1 MPRRWKVRPEHSNW
15 GDFGDDD
22 QVGRL
27 NLITPERRRRA
38 AAEVREGLAFCLSL
52 PLDLPGGNLLVPQRL
67 PPVRSIA
74 SMPTGHPFVNYPA
87 AARGDER
94 WIDHAS
100 DDAVLLYT
108 QYSTQWD
115 ALSHAARAF
124 DADLDGEAELVC
136 YNGFRADADMRG
148 PDDPG
153 GPGARNLG
161 IERMAE
167 TCVQGRGVMVDL
179 HAEYGVARKLAGVED
194 LRRAMDRDGVAV
206 EPGDMLCVHTG
217 WAQGVLDRKGN
228 PDHELLHES
237 YAVLDGNDGRL
248 LDWIER
254 SGISVLIADNFAV
267 EGFQDEAPDD
277 SERFP
282 RLPIHQRCLVDLG
295 IHLGELWYLS
305 ELNAWLK
312 AHKRSRF
319 LLTAPPLRLPG
330 SFGSPL
336 TPVATV

>member
-1 MPRRWKVRPEHSNW
+1 MARRWRARPEHSSW

-22 QVGRL
+22 EVGRL
-27 NLITPERRRRA
+27 NLITPERRRQA
-38 AAEVREGLAFCLSL
+38 ALEVREGLAFCLSL

-74 SMPTGHPFVNYPA
+74 AMPDGLPFVNYPA
-87 AARGDER
+87 KNRGGC
-94 WIDHAS
+94 WLDHSS

-124 DADLDGEAELVC
+124 DADGDGEAELIC
-136 YNGFRADADMRG
+136 YNGFRADVELFG
-148 PDDPG
+148 PHHPEG
-153 GPGARNLG
+153 AGARKLG
-161 IERMAE
+161 IERVAE

-179 HAEYGVARKLAGVED
+179 HAAFGITRKFVNYDDLMRVMERDRVTVET
-194 LRRAMDRDGVAV
+194 
-206 EPGDMLCVHTG
+206 GDMLCVHTG
-217 WAQGVLDRKGN
+217 WAKGVLDAKGQ
-228 PDHELLHES
+228 PDEQLLHHS
-237 YAVLDGNDGRL
+237 YAVLDGNDSRL
-248 LDWIER
+248 LDWIEE

-267 EGFQDEAPDD
+267 EGFQDEAPDNA
-277 SERFP
+277 EIFP

-295 IHLGELWYLS
+295 IHLGELWYLT

-312 AHKRSRF
+312 AHARSRF

-336 TPVATV
+336 TPVGTV